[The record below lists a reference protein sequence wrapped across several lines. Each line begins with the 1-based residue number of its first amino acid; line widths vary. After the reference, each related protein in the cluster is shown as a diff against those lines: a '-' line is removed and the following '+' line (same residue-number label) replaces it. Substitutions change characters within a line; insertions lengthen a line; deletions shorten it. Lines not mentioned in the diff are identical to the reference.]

1 MLRSQWILS
10 LALSFLSI
18 AAIAEKYTDHPL
30 LARFPNSTIR
40 DATVSDFASVNFL
53 VLNAQGKPT
62 ALIKEGKYT
71 GILYNL
77 KQQTSTLAI
86 MRNAQ
91 DSLQKAGFK
100 ILQNSIKNGDLIQSA
115 SVSGMGKNRVGR
127 DELDVRFESDYI
139 LFSRQSSVGTQ
150 YVGVVVGDMGNSNF
164 EINYLILEES
174 QQTFVPLEVSSAD
187 VSNGLK
193 ENGKIELYG
202 MYFDTGKAI
211 LKPESKPTL
220 DKINQVLKADPT
232 LKIYIVG
239 HTDNSGNFANNMQ
252 LSQERAKAVMVA
264 LVKDYGIEAA
274 RLSAQGVASLS
285 PLASNSSEFGK
296 AKNRRVE
303 LVQQ

>member
-1 MLRSQWILS
+1 MLKIKYFYPLLILFVS
-10 LALSFLSI
+10 VSTFAG
-18 AAIAEKYTDHPL
+18 KYKDHPL
-30 LARFPNSTIR
+30 LEGFPGYSISMAENFDFGKGAILSRKASGEFFLEEKGGAGARIEYMISRPETTSYAICK
-40 DATVSDFASVNFL
+40 
-53 VLNAQGKPT
+53 NAQN
-62 ALIKEGKYT
+62 ALERSGFKLQSFFKIDDVPKDMLKHFLKATQVQYGDLQIKLGNTYVLMT
-71 GILYNL
+71 R
-77 KQQTSTLAI
+77 QTS
-86 MRNAQ
+86 
-91 DSLQKAGFK
+91 
-100 ILQNSIKNGDLIQSA
+100 
-115 SVSGMGKNRVGR
+115 SG
-127 DELDVRFESDYI
+127 I
-139 LFSRQSSVGTQ
+139 Q
-150 YVGVVVGDMGNSNF
+150 YVAVTATENASF
-164 EINYLILEES
+164 ITYLILEES

-187 VSNGLK
+187 VSTGLK

-211 LKPESKPTL
+211 LKSESRPTL